1 VSARAW
7 LPIGFVVLMVGFGLD
22 LDSDWQLLGG
32 VLLVAGA
39 AAMAI
44 GLRRGGDRAHAAFVP
59 PSGRG

>member
-44 GLRRGGDRAHAAFVP
+44 GLRRGDRAHAAFVP